1 MFKEFRYTGTRLDNG
16 ATVRGVCPANNLST
30 ARHKINELAVKN
42 NFVVNSIEKKK
53 MFLYK
58 GITSM
63 GNKVSGEQEAYSKEE
78 LYRVLEGL
86 NMSNIKI
93 EPMLLD
99 IRIKPPFADVVMFI
113 TLSSEMLK
121 ENMRYDEVLKILGMD
136 MQNKTLKRTI
146 KYISRDLKQGQDGAV
161 VFMKYSDIFGRFTSY
176 MLGLAS
182 KSGNMAQIYDN
193 TAKYLERQHEFRKNV
208 KQALVMP
215 TITMIAI
222 IIAIAYYV
230 GVLFPQITEMF
241 IQYNIDLPPMTAA
254 TLQVSYFLQDN
265 WWWMILLFFTPIF
278 AIGYWFSTPKG
289 RLFRDRMILK
299 LPLVGTLLH
308 KMSIEIF
315 FRVFSTV
322 YTGAGNNMEVI
333 QLSAEACGNQYMEKQ
348 VKEITIPR
356 MLKDGAGLI
365 EALAQSGVF
374 TETVISRLNAGSATG
389 SVKKSAE
396 QIAIYYEKETGYR
409 FRTILNSIDVTTA
422 IIIMVVMTFLIIV
435 SSESAFIRPPTHG
448 F

>member
-1 MFKEFRYTGTRLDNG
+1 MFKEFRYTGKRLDNG
-16 ATVRGVCPANNLST
+16 ATIRGVCPAENLAI
-30 ARHKINELAVKN
+30 ARKKINELAANN
-42 NFVVNSIEKKK
+42 NFLVHQIEKKK
-53 MFLYK
+53 MYIYK
-58 GITSM
+58 GTTSL

-78 LYRVLEGL
+78 LYKVLEGL
-86 NMSNIKI
+86 SMTNIKI

-99 IRIKPPFADVVMFI
+99 FRMKPPFADIVMFI
-113 TLSSEMLK
+113 ALSSDMLK
-121 ENMRYDEVLKILGMD
+121 ENMRYDEILKILGMD

-146 KYISRDLKQGQDGAV
+146 KSISRDLKQGQDAAV
-161 VFMKYSDIFGRFTSY
+161 VFMKYSDVFGRFTSY

-182 KSGNMAQIYDN
+182 KSGNMSQIYDN
-193 TAKYLERQHEFRKNV
+193 TAKYLERQHEFRKNIR
-208 KQALVMP
+208 QALVMP

-222 IIAIAYYV
+222 AIAIAYYI

-254 TLQVSYFLQDN
+254 TLKVSYFMQDN
-265 WWWMILLFFTPIF
+265 WYWLTLLFFSPIIG
-278 AIGYWFSTPKG
+278 IGYWFSTPKG
-289 RLFRDRMILK
+289 RLFRDRMIFK
-299 LPLVGTLLH
+299 IPMVGSLIH

-333 QLSAEACGNQYMEKQ
+333 QLSAEACGNVYMEKQ
-348 VKEITIPR
+348 IKDITIPR

-365 EALAQSGVF
+365 EALAQSNVF
-374 TETVISRLNAGSATG
+374 TETVVSRLNAGSATG
-389 SVKKSAE
+389 SVKRSAE
-396 QIAIYYEKETGYR
+396 QIAIYYEKETGYK
-409 FRTILNSIDVTTA
+409 FRAILNSIDVTTA
-422 IIIMVVMTFLIIV
+422 IVIMVVMTFLIVV

>member
-1 MFKEFRYTGTRLDNG
+1 MLKEFRYTGKRLDNG
-16 ATVRGVCPANNLST
+16 ATVRGVCPANNLNL
-30 ARHKINELAVKN
+30 ARKKISELAKLH
-42 NFVVNSIEKKK
+42 NFTIEKIEKKK

-58 GITSM
+58 GITAT
-63 GNKVSGEQEAYSKEE
+63 GNKINGEQEAYSKEE
-78 LYRVLEGL
+78 LFRVLEGL
-86 NMSNIKI
+86 NITNIKI

-99 IRIKPPFADVVMFI
+99 FKMKPPFSDIVMFI
-113 TLSSEMLK
+113 SLSSDMLK
-121 ENMRYDEVLKILGMD
+121 ENMRYDEILKILGMD

-146 KYISRDLKQGQDGAV
+146 KSISRDLKQGQDGAV
-161 VFMKYSDIFGRFTSY
+161 VFMKYSDVFGRFTSY

-182 KSGNMAQIYDN
+182 KSGNMSQIYDN
-193 TAKYLERQHEFRKNV
+193 TAKYLERQHDFRKNIR
-208 KQALVMP
+208 QALVMP
-215 TITMIAI
+215 GITL
-222 IIAIAYYV
+222 IAIAIAVAYYI

-254 TLQVSYFLQDN
+254 TLKVSYFLQDN
-265 WWWMILLFFTPIF
+265 WWWLTLLFFAPI
-278 AIGYWFSTPKG
+278 IMVGYWFSTPNGK
-289 RLFRDRMILK
+289 LFRDRMILK
-299 LPLVGTLLH
+299 IPMIGSLLH

-348 VKEITIPR
+348 VKDITIPR

-365 EALAQSGVF
+365 DALAQSDVF

-396 QIAIYYEKETGYR
+396 QIAIYYEKETGYK
-409 FRTILNSIDVTTA
+409 FRAILNSIDVTTA
-422 IIIMVVMTFLIIV
+422 MVIMVVMTFLIVV
-435 SSESAFIRPPTHG
+435 SSESAFIRPPAHG